1 MIMFNLQKW
10 FMDQLMSCFMFYE
23 GGGSAATPDT
33 KVKVDPD
40 KLPEEMTMEDWTGI
54 IRKAVQEENK
64 EGVESLK
71 KEILEVNRKSIFPFQ
86 AGEFGTDEVS
96 DISQKSI
103 IDTTVFNRQFQKD
116 IPEHLRKLASKHPA
130 LPAGVVLGNEL
141 VQCGGPFKRLSPAME
156 TFGRFIKMGGDM
168 GRAMAAGLD
177 IKEHNQS
184 VKDHY
189 KQAGLNE
196 GILAEGGVYVPPE
209 WSATTIEFAIQQS
222 QILSQV
228 WRLPMNSN
236 ILRIP
241 RLVQAAGSYFG
252 GVVFYTP
259 GEGETKEST
268 QPEFEQLSFEARKLV
283 GIIYLTDELIADS
296 IINIVNY
303 VTGLY
308 TRAFQYEMERRVI
321 NGLGG
326 AANGPCTGIN
336 VDPAINIVPRSVAG
350 TVTFQDIIN
359 LDNSLDENFTNLTWL
374 SRKVTQNTL
383 MGLRDLNN
391 RPIYFADYAAAVGGS
406 LHPPTMFSYPIFR
419 TRNVPQMG
427 STGDLIL
434 GDLSWYLLAM
444 RQDLQ
449 IDQSIHVR
457 FLQDELTIRF
467 VMRFDGAPAISIAF
481 AKLDDV
487 AS

>member
-1 MIMFNLQKW
+1 MFNLKQW
-10 FMDQLMSCFMFYE
+10 FMLQLMMCFRFFDE
-23 GGGSAATPDT
+23 PNGTGGDTATIPKEFNMDDL
-33 KVKVDPD
+33 K
-40 KLPEEMTMEDWTGI
+40 GI
-54 IRKAVQEENK
+54 IREAVKEENA
-64 EGVESLK
+64 EGVENLK
-71 KEILEVNRKSIFPFQ
+71 KEILAVNRKSIFPFQ

-103 IDTTVFNRQFQKD
+103 IDTTVFNRQFSMNVPNNLQ
-116 IPEHLRKLASKHPA
+116 KLASKHPA

-156 TFGRFIKMGGDM
+156 VFGNFIKCGADL
-168 GRAMAAGLD
+168 GRAQAAGLD
-177 IKEHNQS
+177 IKEHNLS
-184 VKDHY
+184 VKEHY

-196 GILAEGGVYVPPE
+196 GVLGQGGVFVPPE
-209 WSATTIEFAIQQS
+209 WSATVIEFATQQS

-236 ILRIP
+236 VLRIP

-259 GEGETKEST
+259 GEGDTKEST
-268 QPEFEQLSFEARKLV
+268 MPEFEQLSFEARKLV
-283 GIIYLTDELIADS
+283 GIIYLTDELIQDS

-308 TRAFQYEMERRVI
+308 TRAFQYEVERRII

-326 AANGPCTGIN
+326 AAGGPCTGI
-336 VDPAINIVPRSVAG
+336 VADPAINTVPRNTAN
-350 TVTFQDIIN
+350 TVVFQDIVN
-359 LDNSLDENFTNLTWL
+359 LDNSIDESFTNLTWIT
-374 SRKVTQNTL
+374 RKVAQNTL
-383 MGLRDLNN
+383 MGIRDLNN
-391 RPIYFADYAAAVGGS
+391 RPIYFADYGDS
-406 LHPPTMFSYPIFR
+406 QSTLHPPKMYGYPVFR
-419 TRNVPQMG
+419 TRNVPQLG
-427 STGDLIL
+427 VKGDIIL

-457 FLQDELTIRF
+457 FLQDELTLRF

-481 AKLDDV
+481 SVLDDV